1 MPLTLNNATKFL
13 ESLQAIFPDSFPFVY
28 RLKLTWQ
35 PTATPPPLPTP
46 LKTTFKVNHITQPFL
61 IQVKA
66 IKTNISIKS
75 PANSSGTASV
85 YIKFLLVLC
94 DILACRSSGLWYWH
108 IESNFNLHYTL
119 PILFAVFCVFLFHN
133 MKGVS
138 MPWLLRLISKT
149 SVQNSSMN

>member
-1 MPLTLNNATKFL
+1 MQPSFWRVFKLYFQIVFL
-13 ESLQAIFPDSFPFVY
+13 LSTDLSSLDNHSHPS
-28 RLKLTWQ
+28 
-35 PTATPPPLPTP
+35 PLPTP

-66 IKTNISIKS
+66 IKTNTSIKS
-75 PANSSGTASV
+75 PANSSASV

-94 DILACRSSGLWYWH
+94 DILACRNSGLWYWH

>member
-66 IKTNISIKS
+66 IKTNTSIKS
-75 PANSSGTASV
+75 PANSSASV

-94 DILACRSSGLWYWH
+94 DILACCSSGTL
-108 IESNFNLHYTL
+108 NLTSICITPYQFSL
-119 PILFAVFCVFLFHN
+119 LYSVFSCSTIWKV
-133 MKGVS
+133 
-138 MPWLLRLISKT
+138 
-149 SVQNSSMN
+149 